1 MSDLKLQDISRL
13 INQVDPVDIS
23 PSFLDRLETWDSSG
37 RFDEDL
43 EVIDSLIE
51 ILTEAIESA
60 EE

>member
-1 MSDLKLQDISRL
+1 MSNLKLQDISRL

-23 PSFLDRLETWDSSG
+23 PSFLSRLETWESSG

-51 ILTEAIESA
+51 ILTEAIESV